1 MPARAR
7 PAVTALHVTV
17 SIALALASSLAL
29 AHDEPPKT
37 VAERQ
42 DQADRC
48 ALFAACRVQTQQ
60 LFVTRPGQDGGA
72 EALFLTNTF
81 DSAGHHLE
89 QVVVDP
95 AQAQRSLSRYDDAGN
110 WLDEETWRE
119 GKLSERTAFAYDA
132 QGCVTLITSEDLE
145 TGAREFLRY
154 QPDPA
159 ADSIR
164 VTKTD
169 STGATLY
176 TLVYRYEPGSA
187 LGRLVA
193 AEQREADG
201 SLRLRTTQA
210 WQDGRRRTKDVFGA
224 DGSLS
229 WSFTYEYNAAGDL
242 SQVTRRGPAGA
253 VVSRQVYTYR
263 PDRLPDTVTDHG
275 ADGTVTRVSRYAYA
289 FLPGAP

>member
-1 MPARAR
+1 MPTCVHLLAAALFLLAVA
-7 PAVTALHVTV
+7 PAP
-17 SIALALASSLAL
+17 SP

-42 DQADRC
+42 EQADRC
-48 ALFAACRVQTQQ
+48 DLYAACRVQTQQ
-60 LFVTRPGQDGGA
+60 LFVTRPGQSGGT
-72 EALFLTNTF
+72 ETLFLTNTF
-81 DSAGHHLE
+81 DRTGHHFE

-95 AQAQRSLSRYDDAGN
+95 AQAQRSVSRYDDDGH

-119 GKLSERTAFAYDA
+119 GKLSERTTFAYDA
-132 QGCVTLITSEDLE
+132 QGCVTLITSEDFE

-154 QPDPA
+154 EPDEGGDA
-159 ADSIR
+159 IR

-169 STGATLY
+169 SAGATLY
-176 TLVYRYEPGSA
+176 TIVYRYEPGSA

-201 SLRLRTTQA
+201 SLRVRTSQT

-224 DGSLS
+224 DGTLS
-229 WSFTYEYNAAGDL
+229 WSFTYEYTAAGDL
-242 SQVTRRGPAGA
+242 AQITRRDPAGA
-253 VVSRQVYTYR
+253 LVSRQVHAWR

-275 ADGTVTRVSRYAYA
+275 PDGAVTRVTRYAYGFFA
-289 FLPGAP
+289 GGS